1 MGRPAKATAGVK
13 SRIGPFQTRG
23 SRIVTL
29 GALLLEADPAF
40 KLASLKGRWP
50 LACGI
55 LEEVSTIADSNATT
69 DFSEHCSWNMLA
81 KILWVRHF
89 EERAGQSCQQAKI
102 VDLRHGCIHPDVVA
116 LVAAFD
122 GDDSIITSCRNDGHA
137 NVGVGIALAP
147 VIGHRQETPRRII
160 FFGDRLLSQSHSCAS
175 MNLAAIRKL
184 PFMAIGE
191 NDRYPIGIQ
200 IVRGLDQK
208 IFSNV
213 HKMCQP
219 VWIGAHNKQIHVC
232 TALEK
237 GNLS

>member
-1 MGRPAKATAGVK
+1 MGRPAKATSGLK

-23 SRIVTL
+23 PRLVTL
-29 GALLLEADPAF
+29 DVLLLEANPAF

-55 LEEVSTIADSNATT
+55 LEEVSIITDSNATT
-69 DFSEHCSWNMLA
+69 DLLEHCSRNMLA

-102 VDLRHGCIHPDVVA
+102 VDLRHGYIHPDVVA

-122 GDDSIITSCRNDGHA
+122 GDDSIITSCRNHGHA

-147 VIGHRQETPRRII
+147 AIGHRQENPRCIT
-160 FFGDRLLSQSHSCAS
+160 FFGDRLLSQIRSRAS
-175 MNLAAIRKL
+175 MNLAAIRKF

-191 NDRYPIGIQ
+191 NDRYPIGI
-200 IVRGLDQK
+200 
-208 IFSNV
+208 
-213 HKMCQP
+213 
-219 VWIGAHNKQIHVC
+219 
-232 TALEK
+232 
-237 GNLS
+237 